1 MNPITYA
8 KFFLG
13 NLLSQF
19 TTADDDKPLSQ
30 LLAEAKQYYDPVLPR
45 NADADTRLD
54 SVEVEGSRLIMN
66 NTLVTVTADELD
78 AGEFRGVLAPVLVAE
93 TRRWKRL
100 SRILEKGGT
109 LVYRY
114 VDMDGMPITDVVIS
128 N

>member
-8 KFFLG
+8 RFFVG

-19 TTADDDKPLSQ
+19 TSADDDKPLSQ

-45 NADADTRLD
+45 KADADTRLD
-54 SVEVEGSRLIMN
+54 SVEVDGSRLIMN
-66 NTLVTVTADELD
+66 NTLFTITADELD
-78 AGEFRGVLAPVLVAE
+78 EGEFRGALAPVLVAE
-93 TRRWKRL
+93 ARRWKRL
-100 SRILEKGGT
+100 SRILDKGGT

-114 VDMDGMPITDVVIS
+114 VDMDGTPITDVSIS